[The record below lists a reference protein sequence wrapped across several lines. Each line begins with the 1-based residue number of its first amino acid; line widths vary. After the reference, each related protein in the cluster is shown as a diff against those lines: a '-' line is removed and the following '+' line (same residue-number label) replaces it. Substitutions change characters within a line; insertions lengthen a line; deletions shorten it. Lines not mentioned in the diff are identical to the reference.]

1 MTARGDRTL
10 DAVAELA
17 DLIAAAVTGCPDVAG
32 LTQVPGRPVATYLP
46 GRTVSGVAVRP
57 AEVEICVVARY
68 GRPLPQVAEQ
78 IRQAVEPLVPG
89 RAVDVVIGDIT
100 SPQARPAAATVPAG
114 RHQAE

>member
-17 DLIAAAVTGCPDVAG
+17 DRIAAAVTSCPDVAG
-32 LTQVPGRPVATYLP
+32 LTQVAGMPVATYLP

-68 GRPLPQVAEQ
+68 GLPLPQVAAQ
-78 IRQAVEPLVPG
+78 VRQAVEPLVPG
-89 RAVDVVIGDIT
+89 RVVDVVIADIT
-100 SPQARPAAATVPAG
+100 SPQTRPEAAVASAG

>member
-17 DLIAAAVTGCPDVAG
+17 DRIAAAVTRCPDVAG
-32 LTQVPGRPVATYLP
+32 LTQMPGMPVATYLP

-68 GRPLPQVAEQ
+68 GPPLPQVAAQ
-78 IRQAVEPLVPG
+78 VRRAVEPLVPG
-89 RAVDVVIGDIT
+89 RMVDVVIADIIL
-100 SPQARPAAATVPAG
+100 PKALP
-114 RHQAE
+114 